1 MSVDPAALR
10 PVDLFTGLTDDDLAA
25 IAAKFE
31 ARTAEPGERFAREGA
46 SGYFFFV
53 IVEGT
58 AEVTRGGAVVAT
70 LGPGDCFGETAI
82 IESTRRN
89 ATVTAVTPMV
99 VGAMFGADFAKLADD
114 SPELHARLRQ
124 LVAER
129 HADD

>member
-1 MSVDPAALR
+1 MPVDPTALR
-10 PVDLFTGLTDDDLAA
+10 PVALFDGLTDEDLAVVA
-25 IAAKFE
+25 EKFE
-31 ARTAEPGERFAREGA
+31 HRTAEAGERFAREGA

-53 IVEGT
+53 IVTGE
-58 AEVTRGGAVVAT
+58 AEVTRDGTAVAT

-82 IESTRRN
+82 LEATRRT
-89 ATVTAVTPMV
+89 ATVTATTPMV

-124 LVAER
+124 VVAER